1 MEKGRPALTLNTQG
15 FASPRHSAPGASELR
30 ESPPALLMG
39 SSVPEKHPH
48 PPLDPLALL
57 PGNLPGNPQH
67 LQPRIILCDWDP
79 VALPGKAEGLVSES
93 ACCVAATTLKGTICF
108 YFPSAA
114 LWWST
119 QERGLPWSTQL
130 PAGPSVLGL
139 GEAILLTE
147 PLVSPRITMG
157 SLSLHPQPSPI
168 EMGAS
173 LITRIQ
179 VSLLQ
184 GVRSRGCSKDWPM
197 AHPRSLETN
206 GRAAETC
213 QLPVVEP
220 AASPVPIC
228 RGLSDFFLLLG

>member
-1 MEKGRPALTLNTQG
+1 MSRKSTHTLLWIHWLYCQEISKEIHSI
-15 FASPRHSAPGASELR
+15 FSP
-30 ESPPALLMG
+30 G
-39 SSVPEKHPH
+39 SYCVI
-48 PPLDPLALL
+48 
-57 PGNLPGNPQH
+57 GIQW
-67 LQPRIILCDWDP
+67 LCR
-79 VALPGKAEGLVSES
+79 GKAEGLVSES

-114 LWWST
+114 LWWSS

-130 PAGPSVLGL
+130 PAGPSVLGT
-139 GEAILLTE
+139 GEAIPLTE

-157 SLSLHPQPSPI
+157 SLSLHPQPSPV

-179 VSLLQ
+179 VSRLQ
-184 GVRSRGCSKDWPM
+184 GVRSRGCSKGWPV